1 MGESLYGKFAF
12 DVVVIGFVL
21 FIITFFISATF
32 GWLMPEII
40 NNLIVLGFVILI
52 GGIILAIVGIL
63 KDDLREKAIR
73 SLIAGI
79 IFLILGIVLS
89 VFFETYLSV
98 LLG

>member
-1 MGESLYGKFAF
+1 MGDSLYGKFAF
-12 DVVVIGFVL
+12 DVVVIGFVI

>member
-12 DVVVIGFVL
+12 DVVVIGFIL

>member
-1 MGESLYGKFAF
+1 
-12 DVVVIGFVL
+12 VVVIGFVL

-40 NNLIVLGFVILI
+40 NNLIFLGFIILI
-52 GGIILAIVGIL
+52 VGIILAIIGII

-79 IFLILGIVLS
+79 IFLILGVVIN
-89 VFFETYLSV
+89 VFFKTYLSA